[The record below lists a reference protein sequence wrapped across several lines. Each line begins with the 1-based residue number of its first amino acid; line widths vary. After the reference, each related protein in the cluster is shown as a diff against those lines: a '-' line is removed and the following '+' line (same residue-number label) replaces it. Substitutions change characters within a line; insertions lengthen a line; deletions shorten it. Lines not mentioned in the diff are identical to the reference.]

1 MLREKLSGV
10 EKAVAEAAASSS
22 PLHAAK
28 AGGGGAV
35 AAAAAT
41 SRIDALARRLEGM
54 EARLSKVES
63 GVAAMAVAAKAAA
76 DADAGAAAVGARVG
90 RLEADFAS
98 VIAASASASSEL
110 AALQSRLGD
119 GGGAGGGRGGGGG
132 SGAGADVREKL
143 AALSAR
149 CAACEREASRAAL
162 VGEAAAF
169 VRRDELAALLDVKLD
184 RSEWGAARDDLLREV
199 TFQVAMRVQQAQ
211 QQAQQQQAQQQQAA
225 VPPHAHA
232 HAPTPPP
239 QPPENATAPRAAN
252 VAPHTWSEANWQNDL
267 HAQRRAPP
275 PPQGRAP
282 PQQAWASGGGGG
294 GAVRN
299 ADGLVET
306 RRLVQSQFGL
316 EGNDG
321 RIYRGAGVTATTSSG
336 GAFPTATPCAAAGA
350 GRGAYANGGGSE
362 PLRRPASRPS
372 SAGVRTGH
380 GSGHHQPTCERPSS
394 ASAKTR
400 AALAPT
406 ATRGGG
412 GVPSGPATGGYVT
425 PSSSAFS
432 RRLAETGEVHLRP

>member
-1 MLREKLSGV
+1 
-10 EKAVAEAAASSS
+10 
-22 PLHAAK
+22 
-28 AGGGGAV
+28 
-35 AAAAAT
+35 
-41 SRIDALARRLEGM
+41 
-54 EARLSKVES
+54 
-63 GVAAMAVAAKAAA
+63 MA
-76 DADAGAAAVGARVG
+76 
-90 RLEADFAS
+90 
-98 VIAASASASSEL
+98 
-110 AALQSRLGD
+110 
-119 GGGAGGGRGGGGG
+119 
-132 SGAGADVREKL
+132 
-143 AALSAR
+143 
-149 CAACEREASRAAL
+149 
-162 VGEAAAF
+162 EAAAF
-169 VRRDELAALLDVKLD
+169 VRRDELPTLLDVKLD

-232 HAPTPPP
+232 HAPTPPQ
-239 QPPENATAPRAAN
+239 QPPEEATAPRAAN

-306 RRLVQSQFGL
+306 RRPCSRTGL

-336 GAFPTATPCAAAGA
+336 GAFPTATPAPPRAPEGAPTPTAAAASHCGGPPRARPPRASGPAMAA
-350 GRGAYANGGGSE
+350 GTTSRRANG
-362 PLRRPASRPS
+362 
-372 SAGVRTGH
+372 
-380 GSGHHQPTCERPSS
+380 
-394 ASAKTR
+394 R
-400 AALAPT
+400 AAHRPRRAPRSHPPPPR
-406 ATRGGG
+406 AAAV

-432 RRLAETGEVHLRP
+432 RRLAETGEVHIRP